1 MAKPK
6 PPAISPERMRELR
19 DLTCRYVCRDCRRGV
34 TEDRPSET
42 GYRHREHLPGEPDW
56 QCPRTPLPPVAVRRG

>member
-6 PPAISPERMRELR
+6 RDTISPERMRELR

-34 TEDRPSET
+34 IEDRTSET
-42 GYRHREHLPGEPDW
+42 GYRHREHLSGEPAW
-56 QCPRTPLPPVAVRRG
+56 HCPRTPLPPEAVRRG